1 MYCGKLVG
9 VGGEGVGQRR
19 TVEALA
25 AFTKNIGCARQR
37 KGRFESREM
46 IDRRISE
53 KSANLGQLD
62 AIWYALAWTGLEHAA
77 CERKTPYHDLLCTAV
92 KEQ

>member
-1 MYCGKLVG
+1 
-9 VGGEGVGQRR
+9 
-19 TVEALA
+19 
-25 AFTKNIGCARQR
+25 
-37 KGRFESREM
+37 M